1 MRRWKSTNPVII
13 FNGEILYSST
23 AKKLEFD
30 TEWKVDVLGHRDRMR
45 LQASERE
52 STMLLAAE
60 CPE

>member
-1 MRRWKSTNPVII
+1 MII